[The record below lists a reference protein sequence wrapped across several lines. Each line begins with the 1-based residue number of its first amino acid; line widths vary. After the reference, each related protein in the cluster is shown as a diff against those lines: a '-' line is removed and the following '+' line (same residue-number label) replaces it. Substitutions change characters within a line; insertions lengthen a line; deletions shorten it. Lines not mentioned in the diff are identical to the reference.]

1 MSSQWK
7 LDKGIVFLSTKCV
20 TVTTEGYCLK
30 LYGKV
35 RHMKQEKGRKK
46 EGKRMEERKKEWM
59 KEWMNER
66 KRERKKEL
74 IKN

>member
-1 MSSQWK
+1 

-46 EGKRMEERKKEWM
+46 EGKRMEERKKE
-59 KEWMNER
+59 
-66 KRERKKEL
+66 
-74 IKN
+74 